1 MGWKYPWIL
10 ISIGFL
16 VLIWFISYIKRK
28 QFQKFFQSST
38 PQLESNLLMR
48 FDIQK
53 KLWKNRISMFGLSF
67 LIISASG
74 PQIGTRVKP
83 IERKGVDLVFIL
95 DVSISMD
102 AEDVKP
108 SRLQKAKFEI
118 SQIIKNLKGD
128 RVGIIIFAGS
138 SHIYLPLTADYEAA
152 QLFLETIDTNMI
164 PTQGTSISSAL
175 NAGLTVFTD
184 ESEKYKVIV
193 IVTDGEDHEGEA
205 IAISEKAAKTGIII
219 HTVGVGSIS
228 GSLIPIKAQQNGP
241 QEYKRDRQGKLVTS
255 RLNESALKEISDA
268 GNGVYIRFDN
278 RPSTNK
284 ELINAID
291 AMDKKTISS
300 HEFSEYEDRYQIFA
314 IISLIFFIASIMFPT
329 KKMKDDI
336 WRGRIV

>member
-16 VLIWFISYIKRK
+16 VLIWFTSYIKRK
-28 QFQKFFQSST
+28 KFQKFFQSST
-38 PQLESNLLMR
+38 TQLESNLLMR

-128 RVGIIIFAGS
+128 RVGIIVFAGS
-138 SHIYLPLTADYEAA
+138 L
-152 QLFLETIDTNMI
+152 
-164 PTQGTSISSAL
+164 
-175 NAGLTVFTD
+175 
-184 ESEKYKVIV
+184 
-193 IVTDGEDHEGEA
+193 
-205 IAISEKAAKTGIII
+205 
-219 HTVGVGSIS
+219 
-228 GSLIPIKAQQNGP
+228 
-241 QEYKRDRQGKLVTS
+241 
-255 RLNESALKEISDA
+255 
-268 GNGVYIRFDN
+268 
-278 RPSTNK
+278 
-284 ELINAID
+284 
-291 AMDKKTISS
+291 
-300 HEFSEYEDRYQIFA
+300 
-314 IISLIFFIASIMFPT
+314 
-329 KKMKDDI
+329 
-336 WRGRIV
+336 